1 MTVRRYALAAVL
13 VMAVSAAAL
22 AFPNRFPTVSIRV
35 ENHLLPAVSTGPLDP
50 AFSPDGAWIAFSAR
64 GDVWKVPAGGGVA
77 EALTGGP
84 AYHFEPAWSPDGR
97 SLALTVDT
105 DGNLDIGVVSAAGG
119 EVERLTTHPHVDVEP
134 TWSADGQSVYFV
146 TGRNRNLDI
155 YRIDLADRTG
165 QVVPV
170 TSSRGNE
177 IQPAVSPDGT
187 MLAYVAGIPGR
198 QGSGGIWVMPLP
210 VGEPR
215 LVLDEETAYRAKP
228 SWTADGIALI
238 FVSDFSGSND
248 IAVVPVDGGNPLRLT
263 TRPVDEF
270 APVMSPDGSTIAF
283 VANDGGPTRLVT
295 IPFGG
300 GGELSWT
307 EVAIDAYRAREPAGV
322 LRARVLDPDGNPVS
336 ARVTVVASDGRS
348 YTPRGGFHR
357 VISGTETHYFHTDG
371 EFTVTVPAGSLT
383 VEALKGFEYRPASAT
398 THVDGGGAAEVTLR
412 LERLVDLPARGWY
425 SGDTHVH
432 DLHSGRFRL
441 SHEDFFLQ
449 IEAEDIHMAHSL
461 IHMDG
466 TRVMGRWQDLTG
478 RPHPL
483 STSDHIL
490 QYGEEFRG
498 SFGHV
503 AMLGID
509 TYVMPMIGGAAGTVF
524 GADVLNGRYLDAARA
539 QGGIA
544 GFVHPY
550 NAVPSDPS
558 DAANSEIPV
567 NVALGQGDFYDVVCI
582 FSDELASAHMYHR
595 ILNAG
600 FRLAATGGSDD
611 FGNVWRG
618 APPGTGRTYA
628 LLDAPLSV
636 DAWLAAVRAG
646 RTFGTNG
653 PLLVVSVEGRG
664 PGEEIALQGSAQRTF
679 EVLAEAVSIAP
690 LEKLEIY
697 VNGEV
702 VETVHAT
709 GDSTRFSVST
719 RLEIPGSAWVAAQVV
734 GPRHRYFGDSYAF
747 AHTSPVYI
755 VRDGKPF
762 ASADDAR
769 FLADVVAA
777 LWERVDRRDRWTSDA
792 DKEHYREALARAE
805 EVYREIARA
814 AR

>member
-1 MTVRRYALAAVL
+1 MTVRRLALAAMLL
-13 VMAVSAAAL
+13 VAAAAFAL
-22 AFPNRFPTVSIRV
+22 AFPNRFPAVSIRV

-50 AFSPDGAWIAFSAR
+50 VYSPDGAWIAFSAR
-64 GDVWKVPAGGGVA
+64 GDIWKVPAGGGVA
-77 EALTGGP
+77 EALTSGP

-97 SLALTVDT
+97 SLAVTVDY

-119 EVERLTTHPHVDVEP
+119 AVDRLTTHPYVDVEP
-134 TWSADGQSVYFV
+134 TWSADGRSLFFV
-146 TGRNRNLDI
+146 TGRSGNLDI
-155 YRIDLADRTG
+155 YRIDLTNRTAEPAA
-165 QVVPV
+165 VV
-170 TSSRGNE
+170 SGRGNE

-187 MLAYVAGIPGR
+187 MLAYVAGIRGR
-198 QGSGGIWVMPLP
+198 QGSGGLWVMPLP
-210 VGEPR
+210 AGSPR

-228 SWTADGIALI
+228 SWTADGAALL

-248 IAVVPVDGGNPLRLT
+248 IAVVPVDGGNALRLT
-263 TRPVDEF
+263 TRPVDEY
-270 APVMSPDGSTIAF
+270 APVMSPDGSAIAF
-283 VANDGGPTRLVT
+283 VTNDVGATRLVT
-295 IPFGG
+295 IPSGG
-300 GGELSWT
+300 GGEVSWS
-307 EVAIDAYRAREPAGV
+307 EVSIEAFRARDRTGV
-322 LRARVLDPDGNPVS
+322 LRARVLGPDGEPVS
-336 ARVTVVASDGRS
+336 ARVTVAAADGRA

-371 EFTVTVPAGSLT
+371 TFRVEVPAGPVS
-383 VEALKGFEYRPASAT
+383 VEALKGFEYEPAQAT
-398 THVDGGGAAEVTLR
+398 VDVVSGEGTDVTLR
-412 LERLVDLPARGWY
+412 LERMVDLPARGWY
-425 SGDTHVH
+425 SGDTHIH
-432 DLHSGRFRL
+432 DLHSGRFGL

-449 IEAEDIHMAHSL
+449 IEAEDIHLANSL
-461 IHMDG
+461 VHMDG
-466 TRVMGRWQDLTG
+466 TRVMGRWRDLTG

-483 STSDHIL
+483 STREHIL

-509 TYVMPMIGGAAGTVF
+509 TYVMPMIGGAAGTAF
-524 GADVLNGRYLDAARA
+524 GADVLNGRYFDAVRA
-539 QGGIA
+539 QGGTA

-550 NAVPSDPS
+550 NTLPTDPA

-595 ILNAG
+595 LLNAG

-618 APPGTGRTYA
+618 SPPGTGRTYA

-679 EVLAEAVSIAP
+679 EVLAEAVSLAP
-690 LEKLEIY
+690 LEKLEII

-702 VETVHAT
+702 VETHRAT

-719 RLEIPGSAWVAAQVV
+719 RLELPGSAWVAAQVV
-734 GPRHRYFGDSYAF
+734 GPRHRYFADSYAF
-747 AHTSPVYI
+747 AHTSPVYL
-755 VRDGKPF
+755 VRDGAPF
-762 ASADDAR
+762 TSADDAR

-777 LWERVDRRDRWTSDA
+777 LWERVERRDRWTSDA
-792 DKEHYREALARAE
+792 DKATYRDALARAE
-805 EVYREIARA
+805 AVYREIARA